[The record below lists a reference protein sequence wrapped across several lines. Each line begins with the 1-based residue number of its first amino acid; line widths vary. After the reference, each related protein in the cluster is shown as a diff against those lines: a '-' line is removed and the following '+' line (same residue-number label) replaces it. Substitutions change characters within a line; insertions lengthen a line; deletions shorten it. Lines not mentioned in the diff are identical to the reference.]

1 MRFHLIKIG
10 RECGYTNVCTTSW
23 YHIIYAWRHKTR
35 VGDDI
40 SADLSTI
47 QYNTIQYNTIQ
58 YNTIQ
63 YNTIQY
69 NTIQY
74 NTIQYNTST
83 SISISTSIFVKS
95 VKSFRISHQLFITI
109 PILKIYI
116 YNNIYCY

>member
-1 MRFHLIKIG
+1 MYARHHDITLSMHDVIKQ
-10 RECGYTNVCTTSW
+10 EWAMTS
-23 YHIIYAWRHKTR
+23 AQTL
-35 VGDDI
+35 V
-40 SADLSTI
+40 
-47 QYNTIQYNTIQ
+47 QYNTIQ